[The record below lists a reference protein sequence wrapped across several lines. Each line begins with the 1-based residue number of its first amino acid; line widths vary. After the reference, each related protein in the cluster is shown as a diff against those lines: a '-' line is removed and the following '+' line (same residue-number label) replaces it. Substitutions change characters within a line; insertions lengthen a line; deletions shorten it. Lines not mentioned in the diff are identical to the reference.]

1 MSSSDIQ
8 TKRVAAGGTGSL
20 GVGPA
25 RIRQVQVLTSNV
37 GAGRLTITDGAGG
50 RTVLDIDFISDDSHS
65 INIPDYGIRCESD
78 VTITLLTNISAM
90 TVFYS

>member
-8 TKRVAAGGTGSL
+8 TKRVTTAASL

-25 RIRQVQVLTSNV
+25 RIRQVQVLTSAA

-50 RTVLDIDFISDDSHS
+50 RTVLDIDFIADDSHS
-65 INIPDYGIRCESD
+65 INIPDYGIRCEND
-78 VTITLLTNISAM
+78 VLITAMTNITAM
-90 TVFYS
+90 TVFHS